1 MNSVEVIILG
11 GGVMNRSIL
20 YPIIRNEF
28 KKLLNGY
35 VEHPLLEGILIQIL
49 KNFFINEN

>member
-1 MNSVEVIILG
+1 MGYYIANLCLNILLMNSVEVIILG

-35 VEHPLLEGILIQIL
+35 V
-49 KNFFINEN
+49 

>member
-1 MNSVEVIILG
+1 VVGYYLANLCLTISLMNSVEVIILG

-28 KKLLNGY
+28 RRLLNGY
-35 VEHPLLEGILIQIL
+35 V
-49 KNFFINEN
+49 